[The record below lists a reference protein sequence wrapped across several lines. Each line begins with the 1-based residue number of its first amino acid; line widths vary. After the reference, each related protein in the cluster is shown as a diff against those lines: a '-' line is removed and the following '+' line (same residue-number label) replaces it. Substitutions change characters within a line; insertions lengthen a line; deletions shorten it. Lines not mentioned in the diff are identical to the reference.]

1 MDFLNFNSVETLPG
15 YEARAA
21 FTVNSS
27 SVFREDVDIV
37 PNIVDDTLSYIPWD
51 GDNQMPFDLLALVE
65 KDEHWQPANAS
76 TPRSATDPAR
86 NTASPKPP
94 LPSRVPSRTSLLT
107 TTSPLISSAFRR
119 NSLGR
124 ALRLLRGQALWLRRV
139 STYSQRERFAHRPYV
154 EKGSLLLSL
163 HPG

>member
-1 MDFLNFNSVETLPG
+1 MKPAPRLPSTRPPCSRRTWILCRPSLTIRSLTYRG
-15 YEARAA
+15 AA
-21 FTVNSS
+21 TIKCRSTCS
-27 SVFREDVDIV
+27 R
-37 PNIVDDTLSYIPWD
+37 LSRKTK
-51 GDNQMPFDLLALVE
+51 L
-65 KDEHWQPANAS
+65 WQPANVS
-76 TPRSATDPAR
+76 TPRSATDPACD
-86 NTASPKPP
+86 TASPKPP
-94 LPSRVPSRTSLLT
+94 LPSRVPSRTSLST

-139 STYSQRERFAHRPYV
+139 SAYSQRERFAHRPSV